1 MTRRAEPLGRV
12 RVELLDAQAADRP
25 GDHEL
30 LDLLGALEDV
40 VGLLKASDPA
50 VGESVATAAIG
61 IAYLGPHDLRRR
73 LAGTRYPAGPR
84 RSTSAWCSRRQ
95 RRALAHADERERG
108 WPRWRSSRAT
118 GDHRAAT
125 HAPWAMT
132 KVLTGRCRPSSGRR
146 VRGCTRR
153 TPRSVRRP
161 GGGGR
166 ALDVP
171 VRCDR
176 RRRGSGG

>member
-12 RVELLDAQAADRP
+12 PVELLDAQAADRP

-73 LAGTRYPAGPR
+73 LAGTPVPRGTPAIDIR
-84 RSTSAWCSRRQ
+84 
-95 RRALAHADERERG
+95 LVL
-108 WPRWRSSRAT
+108 
-118 GDHRAAT
+118 AAT
-125 HAPWAMT
+125 EARARP
-132 KVLTGRCRPSSGRR
+132 CR
-146 VRGCTRR
+146 
-153 TPRSVRRP
+153 
-161 GGGGR
+161 
-166 ALDVP
+166 
-171 VRCDR
+171 
-176 RRRGSGG
+176 